1 MNRWLLR
8 LSAASFFILA
18 LGACSGG
25 GGPDGAGERGKTE
38 TTSERAAEAVKDYG
52 AKPIGKA
59 RAAQQAGQE
68 RTDAI
73 DNALRQN

>member
-8 LSAASFFILA
+8 LFVASFFIFA
-18 LGACSGG
+18 LCACSGG
-25 GGPDGAGERGKTE
+25 GGPDEAGEGGKNK
-38 TTSERAAEAVKDYG
+38 TTSEQAAEAVKDYG

-59 RAAQQAGQE
+59 RAAQQVGQE